1 MSSFEDWKNKDAW
14 KDLYEKSK
22 AREEEEK
29 RKMVDNRP
37 KTLEEMM
44 KMRDLET
51 SNIDYHPQRS
61 PEDQGMGT
69 YVEKSNDQRFAE
81 MIEKNNNPDN
91 IQPKIFKM
99 CIGNQEV
106 NCKWCGSQ
114 ETYPP
119 IYCFEGGFT
128 LPGVSNGFTLP
139 NTFEFQAG
147 SNYTFSDTKIVFKLE
162 YGDNKFEVNIK
173 NKVFMKSIYDR
184 NEDERLEALGIQ
196 YRSQRKLIIFSF
208 ETGTGRMAF
217 EINPETNL
225 LEFVE
230 GKYPLTIEQN
240 NVFERAMFPERNP
253 QPT

>member
-1 MSSFEDWKNKDAW
+1 MNLSENKNVW

-44 KMRDLET
+44 KMRELET
-51 SNIDYHPQRS
+51 SDIDYHPQRS

-69 YVEKSNDQRFAE
+69 YVEKSNEQRFSE
-81 MIEKNNNPDN
+81 MMDKNSRPDN
-91 IQPKIFKM
+91 ICPKIFKM

-106 NCKWCGSQ
+106 SCKWSGSQ
-114 ETYPP
+114 ETSPP

-128 LPGVSNGFTLP
+128 LPGVENGFTLP
-139 NTFEFQAG
+139 NTFEFKAG
-147 SNYTFSDTKIVFKLE
+147 SNYTFPDTKIVFKLE

-196 YRSQRKLIIFSF
+196 YRSERKLIIFSF
-208 ETGTGRMAF
+208 ETGSGRMAF

-230 GKYPLTIEQN
+230 GKCPLTIEQN
-240 NVFERAMFPERNP
+240 NVFERAMFPDRIL
-253 QPT
+253 QP

>member
-44 KMRDLET
+44 KIRDLET

-91 IQPKIFKM
+91 I
-99 CIGNQEV
+99 NQ
-106 NCKWCGSQ
+106 
-114 ETYPP
+114 
-119 IYCFEGGFT
+119 
-128 LPGVSNGFTLP
+128 
-139 NTFEFQAG
+139 
-147 SNYTFSDTKIVFKLE
+147 
-162 YGDNKFEVNIK
+162 
-173 NKVFMKSIYDR
+173 
-184 NEDERLEALGIQ
+184 
-196 YRSQRKLIIFSF
+196 
-208 ETGTGRMAF
+208 
-217 EINPETNL
+217 
-225 LEFVE
+225 
-230 GKYPLTIEQN
+230 KYLKC
-240 NVFERAMFPERNP
+240 V
-253 QPT
+253 

>member
-1 MSSFEDWKNKDAW
+1 MSSFENKDAW
-14 KDLYEKSK
+14 KDLIEKAD
-22 AREEEEK
+22 ARKEEEN

-37 KTLEEMM
+37 KSLEEMM
-44 KMRDLET
+44 KMRESET
-51 SNIDYHPQRS
+51 SDIDYHPQRS

-69 YVEKSNDQRFAE
+69 YIEQSNEQRFAE
-81 MIEKNNNPDN
+81 MIEKNNNPEN
-91 IQPKIFKM
+91 IEPKIFKI

-128 LPGVSNGFTLP
+128 LPGVKNGFTLP
-139 NTFEFQAG
+139 NTFEFKAG
-147 SNYTFSDTKIVFKLE
+147 SNYSFPDDTKIVFKLE
-162 YGDNKFEVNIK
+162 NGDKKFEVNIL

-184 NEDERLEALGIQ
+184 NEDERLEALGIP

-208 ETGTGRMAF
+208 ETGSGRMAF
-217 EINPETNL
+217 EINPETDL

-240 NVFERAMFPERNP
+240 NVFERAMFPNRIP

>member
-1 MSSFEDWKNKDAW
+1 MNLSENKNVW

-44 KMRDLET
+44 KMRELET
-51 SNIDYHPQRS
+51 SDIDYHPQRS

-69 YVEKSNDQRFAE
+69 YVEKSNEQRFAE
-81 MIEKNNNPDN
+81 MIEKNNNPNN
-91 IQPKIFKM
+91 IEPKIFKI

-106 NCKWCGSQ
+106 NCKWSGSQ

-139 NTFEFQAG
+139 NTFEFKAG
-147 SNYTFSDTKIVFKLE
+147 SNYTFPDTKIVFKLE
-162 YGDNKFEVNIK
+162 YGDKKFEVNVQ
-173 NKVFMKSIYDR
+173 NKVFMKTIYDR
-184 NEDERLEALGIQ
+184 SKDERLEALGIK
-196 YRSQRKLIIFSF
+196 YRNERKLIIFSF
-208 ETGTGRMAF
+208 ETGSGRMAF

-240 NVFERAMFPERNP
+240 NVFERAMFPDRIL
-253 QPT
+253 QP